1 MTPIIMPQV
10 GQDIPTGKIVEWIKG
25 ENDAVEKGEVILI
38 VESEK
43 ATFEVE
49 ADESGVLASILYQ
62 AGEEAEVLKPIAYIV
77 QPGDTLAPAAG
88 AEQAAAADTQEPLA
102 QQVTPSVAAPD
113 EPPPTAR
120 LNASPSARRIAG
132 ERGVNLADIEGTGP
146 GGRVIKRDLSGSR
159 TAGAAQLASEDE
171 VVPFG
176 KVRKRMAERLTHSKQ
191 NIPHFYLLADVD
203 MTDAVAWRK
212 EFNERQGTHITITDL
227 IIRATGAALQQHRRL
242 NGHVEED
249 KIVLKKQINIGV
261 AVAVEEGLLVP
272 VIAEA
277 DKKSLQE
284 VSELAHKNA
293 ASARRGLMAS
303 KCEGTFTITSL
314 GMYDVREFVPIIN
327 PPECAILAVGAIQRR
342 VVVVSGGTG
351 VREVMALT
359 LACDHRAV
367 DGADA
372 AGLLKDIKENLQS
385 VSRWE

>member
-1 MTPIIMPQV
+1 MTPIIMPQI

-25 ENDAVEKGEVILI
+25 ENDAVEKGEVVLI

-49 ADESGVLASILYQ
+49 ADESGVLANILYQ
-62 AGEEAEVLKPIAYIV
+62 AGEEAEVLKPLAYIV
-77 QPGDTLAPAAG
+77 QPGETFAPEAA
-88 AEQAAAADTQEPLA
+88 AEQAAAADTQEPPVQHA
-102 QQVTPSVAAPD
+102 APAVATPD

-120 LNASPSARRIAG
+120 LNASPSARRIAR
-132 ERGVNLADIEGTGP
+132 EKGVDLAGIEGTGP
-146 GGRVIKRDLSGSR
+146 GGRVIKRDLLDRQASR
-159 TAGAAQLASEDE
+159 AGDPASEDK

-212 EFNERQGTHITITDL
+212 DFNERHGAHITITDL
-227 IIRATGAALQQHRRL
+227 IIKATGRALRQHPRL
-242 NGHVEED
+242 NAHVQGD

-261 AVAVEEGLLVP
+261 AVAVEDGLLVP
-272 VIAEA
+272 VIAKA

-284 VSELAHKNA
+284 ISELAHKNA
-293 ASARRGLMAS
+293 ESARRGLIAGRS
-303 KCEGTFTITSL
+303 EGTFTITSL
-314 GMYDVREFVPIIN
+314 GMYDVRQFVPIIN
-327 PPECAILAVGAIQRR
+327 PPECAILAVGAIQPR
-342 VVVVSGGTG
+342 VVPVGGGTG

-385 VSRWE
+385 VSGWE